1 MFYLSWRKQRLSLWL
16 VTAITNSAGVF
27 SAYALVVVMNNS
39 FGSRSGFN
47 DIRKLEDVC
56 VCCQINAIR
65 NQQEFDNASGI
76 VNVATPGRL
85 CPWCFAIYDII
96 RKWMFE
102 NISSSGLSV

>member
-1 MFYLSWRKQRLSLWL
+1 M

-56 VCCQINAIR
+56 VC
-65 NQQEFDNASGI
+65 
-76 VNVATPGRL
+76 V
-85 CPWCFAIYDII
+85 CFAKLTLYETDKNVIMYLVLL
-96 RKWMFE
+96 M
-102 NISSSGLSV
+102 

>member
-1 MFYLSWRKQRLSLWL
+1 M

-56 VCCQINAIR
+56 VCVCCQINAIR

-76 VNVATPGRL
+76 VNVATRGRL
-85 CPWCFAIYDII
+85 YTWYIAIYDII
-96 RKWMFE
+96 RK
-102 NISSSGLSV
+102 